1 VSWFLSC
8 LKLGSEQV
16 CILVFFFLLVAVF
29 YGWKE
34 QRNQTNVHILRSWT
48 FWTSIT
54 FSTWTAVISVGK
66 LIWPQKRCRIIR
78 AAPSNG
84 SIGNFNSSLAQI
96 GRRCPRVDF
105 RSKGTRGAASGTVQF
120 LALYPT
126 YSHYCCNNIK
136 HSCFVFFFFFKW
148 LLEHLLNLFF
158 NLRAVQKVTAQ
169 DLFAAVLDVYHC
181 LGRDRAAGCPGE
193 KPWHLRFWRTNER
206 VGRKQWEANVYWSTA
221 GSRSGLCS
229 ITDNEGL
236 LVLIESSRM
245 KRNR

>member
-1 VSWFLSC
+1 MQPFALDSSSDQTRAERSPAV
-8 LKLGSEQV
+8 KAGE
-16 CILVFFFLLVAVF
+16 LVPVLPQTGIWTGLHFGFFFLLVAVF

-78 AAPSNG
+78 TAPSNG

-105 RSKGTRGAASGTVQF
+105 RSTGTRGAASGTVQF

-136 HSCFVFFFFFKW
+136 HSCFVFSFF
-148 LLEHLLNLFF
+148 LN
-158 NLRAVQKVTAQ
+158 
-169 DLFAAVLDVYHC
+169 DC
-181 LGRDRAAGCPGE
+181 
-193 KPWHLRFWRTNER
+193 
-206 VGRKQWEANVYWSTA
+206 WS
-221 GSRSGLCS
+221 
-229 ITDNEGL
+229 IF
-236 LVLIESSRM
+236 
-245 KRNR
+245 

>member
-1 VSWFLSC
+1 MLGVCLPSLYAALCLGQQLWSDQGWAIPCSKSRWAGSCPASNWDLNRSAFWF
-8 LKLGSEQV
+8 
-16 CILVFFFLLVAVF
+16 FFFLLVAVF
-29 YGWKE
+29 YGWEE

-78 AAPSNG
+78 TAPSNG

-105 RSKGTRGAASGTVQF
+105 RSTGTRGAASGTVQF

-136 HSCFVFFFFFKW
+136 HSCFVFSFFF
-148 LLEHLLNLFF
+148 
-158 NLRAVQKVTAQ
+158 
-169 DLFAAVLDVYHC
+169 
-181 LGRDRAAGCPGE
+181 
-193 KPWHLRFWRTNER
+193 
-206 VGRKQWEANVYWSTA
+206 
-221 GSRSGLCS
+221 
-229 ITDNEGL
+229 
-236 LVLIESSRM
+236 
-245 KRNR
+245 